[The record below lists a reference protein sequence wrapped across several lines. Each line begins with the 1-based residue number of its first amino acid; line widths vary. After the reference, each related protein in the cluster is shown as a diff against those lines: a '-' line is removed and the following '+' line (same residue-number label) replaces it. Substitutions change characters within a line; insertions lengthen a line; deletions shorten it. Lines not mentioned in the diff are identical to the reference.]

1 MADMRFVN
9 SNLSKVIFVAGL
21 LFCQANF
28 AGAARALPAGDL
40 YFLAQKSFY
49 QLKAAPEKQKFRHH
63 WVKTI
68 NMFSKVVDRYP
79 KSNEA
84 YRAEFTIGK
93 LYEGLNA
100 ISKNSKD
107 LDRAAQ
113 HYNNVSEKYSSANLS
128 DDALF
133 RVAEIHLS
141 KKNFASASI
150 TFKKIFEKYP
160 QGDQAK
166 IAQQKYKSIKVA
178 PNKVYTKT
186 AAVVK
191 TKRPKPVAIAKQ
203 DVQLKRASS
212 TATVEDKKKIVA
224 EFKEKTQKPIV
235 KKASQPTPV
244 KSSRKVLV
252 KKKVA
257 QPAVKTRIAKKTP
270 VREKVLQPPIRTA
283 KKEVKIK
290 DGFGRGYLYNPKIS
304 KRKQIETPLIVVDAG
319 HGGKDHGAR
328 SASGIKEKD
337 VNMKIA
343 KHVKTILVN
352 RFKYRVVMTRK
363 DDTFIP
369 LKDRSKISNKRNA
382 DLFVSIH
389 ANAAK
394 RKSAHGIETYFLGTS
409 HNERALETA
418 ARENGELVKSVKD
431 NQVQQILA
439 SLITTTKINDSSRL
453 AGRVQDNLYKSSKK
467 KYRGLKN
474 LGVKEGPFYVLHGA
488 DMPSILVEVGF
499 LTHRKEA
506 RMLSQPE
513 YLYRLASSIAEGIH
527 KYLQDKGPS
536 I

>member
-1 MADMRFVN
+1 MVDMPFMN
-9 SNLSKVIFVAGL
+9 SNFYKVIFVAGL

-28 AGAARALPAGDL
+28 AVAARALPAGDL

-68 NMFSKVVDRYP
+68 KMFSKVVDRYP

-100 ISKNSKD
+100 VSKNSKD

-133 RVAEIHLS
+133 RVAEIHLL
-141 KKNFASASI
+141 KKRFAQAYT
-150 TFKKIFEKYP
+150 TFEKIFKKYP

-166 IAQQKYKSIKVA
+166 IARQKFKNIKVA
-178 PNKVYTKT
+178 PKNKVYTKVAT
-186 AAVVK
+186 VLK
-191 TKRPKPVAIAKQ
+191 TNLPKPVAIAKQ
-203 DVQLKRASS
+203 DLPLKKASS
-212 TATVEDKKKIVA
+212 ISTVEDKKKIFA
-224 EFKEKTQKPIV
+224 EFKEKTQKSIV
-235 KKASQPTPV
+235 KKASQPAPTKP
-244 KSSRKVLV
+244 SRKMLV
-252 KKKVA
+252 KKKVE
-257 QPAVKTRIAKKTP
+257 QSTIKIAKKATDKKKV
-270 VREKVLQPPIRTA
+270 VRPPTKTA
-283 KKEVKIK
+283 KKEVRIK

-304 KRKQIETPLIVVDAG
+304 KRKQIDAPLIVVDAG
-319 HGGKDHGAR
+319 HGGKDNGAR
-328 SASGIKEKD
+328 SASGIKEKN
-337 VNMKIA
+337 VNIKIA

-453 AGRVQDNLYKSSKK
+453 AGRVQENLYKSSKK

-506 RMLSQPE
+506 RMLSQPK
-513 YLYRLASSIAEGIH
+513 YLYQLASSIAEGIH

>member
-9 SNLSKVIFVAGL
+9 SNFYKVIFVAGL

-28 AGAARALPAGDL
+28 AVAARALPAGDL

-68 NMFSKVVDRYP
+68 KMFSKVVDRYP

-100 ISKNSKD
+100 VSKNSKD

-133 RVAEIHLS
+133 RVAEIHLL
-141 KKNFASASI
+141 KRRFAQAST
-150 TFKKIFEKYP
+150 TFEKILKKYP

-166 IAQQKYKSIKVA
+166 IARQKFKNIKVA
-178 PNKVYTKT
+178 PKNKVYTKVAT
-186 AAVVK
+186 IVK
-191 TKRPKPVAIAKQ
+191 TKLPKPVAIAKQ
-203 DVQLKRASS
+203 DLPLKKASS
-212 TATVEDKKKIVA
+212 ISTAEDKKKIFA
-224 EFKEKTQKPIV
+224 EFKEKIQKSIV
-235 KKASQPTPV
+235 KKTRQPAPT
-244 KSSRKVLV
+244 KASRKMLV
-252 KKKVA
+252 KKKV
-257 QPAVKTRIAKKTP
+257 
-270 VREKVLQPPIRTA
+270 EQPPIKTA
-283 KKEVKIK
+283 KKEVRIK

-304 KRKQIETPLIVVDAG
+304 KRKQIDAPLIVVDAG
-319 HGGKDHGAR
+319 HGGKDDGAR
-328 SASGIKEKD
+328 SASGIKEKN
-337 VNMKIA
+337 VNIKIA

-363 DDTFIP
+363 DDTFIA

-453 AGRVQDNLYKSSKK
+453 AGRVQENLYKSSKK

-506 RMLSQPE
+506 RMLSQPK
-513 YLYRLASSIAEGIH
+513 YLYQLASSIAEGIH

>member
-9 SNLSKVIFVAGL
+9 SNVYKVIFVAGL
-21 LFCQANF
+21 FFCQANF
-28 AGAARALPAGDL
+28 ADAARALPAGDL

-68 NMFSKVVDRYP
+68 KMFSKVVDRYP

-100 ISKNSKD
+100 VSKNSKD

-113 HYNNVSEKYSSANLS
+113 HYNNVSEKYSPANLS

-133 RVAEIHLS
+133 RVAEIHLL
-141 KKNFASASI
+141 KRRFAQAST
-150 TFKKIFEKYP
+150 TFEKIFKKYP
-160 QGDQAK
+160 QGDQAR
-166 IAQQKYKSIKVA
+166 IARQKFKNIKVA
-178 PNKVYTKT
+178 PKNKVYTKV
-186 AAVVK
+186 AAALK
-191 TKRPKPVAIAKQ
+191 TKLPKPVAITKK
-203 DVQLKRASS
+203 DLPLKKASS
-212 TATVEDKKKIVA
+212 ISTVEYKKKIFV
-224 EFKEKTQKPIV
+224 EFKEKTQKSII
-235 KKASQPTPV
+235 KKASQPAPTKPTI
-244 KSSRKVLV
+244 KMLV
-252 KKKVA
+252 KKKV
-257 QPAVKTRIAKKTP
+257 V
-270 VREKVLQPPIRTA
+270 QPPIKTA
-283 KKEVKIK
+283 KKEVRIK

-304 KRKQIETPLIVVDAG
+304 KRKQIDAPLIVVDAG
-319 HGGKDHGAR
+319 HGGKDNGAM
-328 SASGIKEKD
+328 SASGIKEK
-337 VNMKIA
+337 NINIKIA
-343 KHVKTILVN
+343 KHVKTILVS

-394 RKSAHGIETYFLGTS
+394 RKSAHGIETYFLGAS

-439 SLITTTKINDSSRL
+439 SLITTTKINASSRL
-453 AGRVQDNLYKSSKK
+453 AGRVQENLYKSSKK

-506 RMLSQPE
+506 RMLSQPK
-513 YLYRLASSIAEGIH
+513 YLYQLASSIAEGIH

>member
-9 SNLSKVIFVAGL
+9 SNFYKVIFVAGL

-28 AGAARALPAGDL
+28 AVAARALPAGDL

-68 NMFSKVVDRYP
+68 KMFSKVVDRYP

-100 ISKNSKD
+100 VSKNSKD

-113 HYNNVSEKYSSANLS
+113 HYKNVSEKYSSANLS

-133 RVAEIHLS
+133 RVAEIHLL
-141 KKNFASASI
+141 KKRFAQAST
-150 TFKKIFEKYP
+150 TFEKIFKKYP

-166 IAQQKYKSIKVA
+166 IARQKFKNIKVA
-178 PNKVYTKT
+178 PKNKVYTKIAT
-186 AAVVK
+186 VLK
-191 TKRPKPVAIAKQ
+191 TNLPKPVAIAKQ
-203 DVQLKRASS
+203 DLPLKKASS
-212 TATVEDKKKIVA
+212 ISTVEDKKKIFA
-224 EFKEKTQKPIV
+224 EFKEKTQKSIV
-235 KKASQPTPV
+235 KKASQPAPTKP
-244 KSSRKVLV
+244 SRKMLV
-252 KKKVA
+252 KKKV
-257 QPAVKTRIAKKTP
+257 V
-270 VREKVLQPPIRTA
+270 QPPIKTA
-283 KKEVKIK
+283 KKEVRIK

-304 KRKQIETPLIVVDAG
+304 KRKQIDAPLIVVDAG

-328 SASGIKEKD
+328 SASGIKEKN
-337 VNMKIA
+337 VNIKIA
-343 KHVKTILVN
+343 KHVKNILVN

-369 LKDRSKISNKRNA
+369 LKVRSEISNKRNA
-382 DLFVSIH
+382 NLFVSIH

-453 AGRVQDNLYKSSKK
+453 AGRVQENLYKSSKK

-499 LTHRKEA
+499 LTHRNEA
-506 RMLSQPE
+506 RMLSQPK
-513 YLYRLASSIAEGIH
+513 YLYQLASSIAEGIH